1 MSKKIFYNSSY
12 FKFFRRHLKPIEIEK
27 EFKNLIHSKNNK
39 EYPKTDR
46 YIYPKEKN
54 INLNFYFQKH
64 SITLI
69 NKVRDL
75 FLEFDVDQSD
85 SFDQNEFYQMFNINK
100 IPIKLDEIIY
110 LFKFNNHKKNIT
122 FSELI
127 NLAFDPDFDQRYKE
141 VIEKIKPRCEI
152 GIICPN
158 DFSGML
164 SHLCEFGK
172 LSSEAKNFRKKIS
185 RTKTRKISNIWNN
198 NSDHKAYIRSKNRD
212 EIIEENERIKNI
224 REIPIKSLNIFG
236 LTTNEEIKN
245 TSNKNLY
252 NRNSSINKTESYT
265 DYELLNKTEKFKKEQ
280 NEFINNFKTIIEI
293 TKKKIARNEKLF
305 KSINYRNKLD
315 TSKRNL
321 AKSIDILHKINPKI
335 NHTYIAYCPIKQKF
349 IDLSTGTG
357 HNFNAVL
364 DIKSKKLKNNRTEQ
378 FSNYIPLL
386 TERNKDKAK
395 INDKYNKFFKDH
407 LKNKKDNN
415 KFKMNSNIIKKAGG
429 IYIYDN

>member
-1 MSKKIFYNSSY
+1 MSKKIFYNTSY

-27 EFKNLIHSKNNK
+27 EFKNLIHSKNDK

-75 FLEFDVDQSD
+75 FIEFDVDQSD
-85 SFDQNEFYQMFNINK
+85 SFDQNEFYKMFNINK

-141 VIEKIKPRCEI
+141 VIAKIKPRCEI

-172 LSSEAKNFRKKIS
+172 LSSEVKNFRSKIS
-185 RTKTRKISNIWNN
+185 RTKTRKVSNNWIN
-198 NSDHKAYIRSKNRD
+198 NSDNKVYIRNKNGD
-212 EIIEENERIKNI
+212 EILEESGRRKNFI
-224 REIPIKSLNIFG
+224 REIPIKSLNSFG

-252 NRNSSINKTESYT
+252 NRNNINKTESYT

-293 TKKKIARNEKLF
+293 TKKKLSRNEKLF
-305 KSINYRNKLD
+305 NSINYRNKLD
-315 TSKRNL
+315 ISKRNL

-378 FSNYIPLL
+378 FSNYIPVL
-386 TERNKDKAK
+386 TERNKDKEK
-395 INDKYNKFFKDH
+395 INDKYNKFFKNY
-407 LKNKKDNN
+407 LTNKKDNN
-415 KFKMNSNIIKKAGG
+415 KFKMNSNIIKKIDGKN
-429 IYIYDN
+429 INDK